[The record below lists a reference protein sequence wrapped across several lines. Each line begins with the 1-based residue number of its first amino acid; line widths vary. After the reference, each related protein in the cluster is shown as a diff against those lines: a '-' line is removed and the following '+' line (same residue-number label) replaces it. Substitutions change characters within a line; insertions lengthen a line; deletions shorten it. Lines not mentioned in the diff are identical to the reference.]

1 MNKLFYE
8 GSGVDTGCY
17 IETVQ
22 DIGSYNFRAK
32 KWRESKQQRERERQR
47 DRETERGERE
57 REKKEEEEEK
67 KQTETDRQRL
77 VLICSIL
84 NVSALKRGADKY
96 SLVSLQLMQIQYL
109 LYFSMFPWQ

>member
-1 MNKLFYE
+1 M
-8 GSGVDTGCY
+8 G
-17 IETVQ
+17 
-22 DIGSYNFRAK
+22 
-32 KWRESKQQRERERQR
+32 ESKQQTDR

-57 REKKEEEEEK
+57 RRRRRKGGKNR
-67 KQTETDRQRL
+67 QRETDRQRL

>member
-1 MNKLFYE
+1 M
-8 GSGVDTGCY
+8 GG
-17 IETVQ
+17 
-22 DIGSYNFRAK
+22 
-32 KWRESKQQRERERQR
+32 KQAAERQRDR

-57 REKKEEEEEK
+57 RRKKKKQEK

-84 NVSALKRGADKY
+84 NVGALKRGADKY

>member
-1 MNKLFYE
+1 ME
-8 GSGVDTGCY
+8 G
-17 IETVQ
+17 
-22 DIGSYNFRAK
+22 
-32 KWRESKQQRERERQR
+32 KQAAERQRER

-57 REKKEEEEEK
+57 REERRRRK

>member
-1 MNKLFYE
+1 ME
-8 GSGVDTGCY
+8 G
-17 IETVQ
+17 
-22 DIGSYNFRAK
+22 
-32 KWRESKQQRERERQR
+32 KQAAERERER
-47 DRETERGERE
+47 DRETEKQREGRE